1 MEGTGSFGAG
11 LCRERVDAG
20 FPVVEVNRPDRSTR
34 RRLGK
39 GDAIDAETAARSWI
53 AGSTRV
59 IPKSGDETEEMI
71 RLVKVAKDSATESRT
86 RAINQIKA
94 ILLTAPVPLCERPE
108 SLRRNALITGIR
120 SEVGTARREHR
131 PW

>member
-11 LCRERVDAG
+11 LFRERVDAG

-39 GDAIDAETAARSWI
+39 DDAINAETAARSWI

-59 IPKSGDETEEMI
+59 IPKSGDETEEVI
-71 RLVKVAKDSATESRT
+71 RLVKVAKDSSTESRT

-94 ILLTAPVPLCERPE
+94 ILVTAPAPLCEQPE
-108 SLRRNALITGIR
+108 SLRRSALITGIH
-120 SEVGTARREHR
+120 SEVGTARREYR

>member
-34 RRLGK
+34 RRLGT
-39 GDAIDAETAARSWI
+39 DHAIDAETAARSWI
-53 AGSTRV
+53 AGSTAV
-59 IPKSGDETEEMI
+59 IPKSGDETMEMI
-71 RLVKVAKDSATESRT
+71 RLLKVAKDSATESHT

-94 ILLTAPVPLCERPE
+94 ILVTAPAPLRERLEPLPR
-108 SLRRNALITGIR
+108 SALITGIH